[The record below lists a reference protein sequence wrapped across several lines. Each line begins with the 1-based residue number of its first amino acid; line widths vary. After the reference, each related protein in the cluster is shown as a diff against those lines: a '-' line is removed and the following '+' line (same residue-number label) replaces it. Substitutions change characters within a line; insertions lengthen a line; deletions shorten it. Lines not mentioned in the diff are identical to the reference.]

1 MDSGNNESWWVG
13 KLEKRYKIE
22 AVDSDAVE
30 ISPDGR
36 YLRVNS
42 R

>member
-1 MDSGNNESWWVG
+1 MG
-13 KLEKRYKIE
+13 KLEKTE
-22 AVDSDAVE
+22 AGDSDAVE